1 MGGVNLFRDN
11 MQHRECSLEEQL
23 GRRGW
28 KEVNDGGD
36 EKLEQVCHEFE
47 ASLGY
52 MILFLNQRNIDEAG
66 Q

>member
-1 MGGVNLFRDN
+1 MWEVRLR
-11 MQHRECSLEEQL
+11 
-23 GRRGW
+23 
-28 KEVNDGGD
+28 KE
-36 EKLEQVCHEFE
+36 VCHEFE